1 MRAGSG
7 HDERV
12 GGGLG
17 ASGDTV
23 NFDSRFAIG
32 EDVIGL
38 GQPARVMAVRFTAS
52 KVCYDLEMDEGGE
65 PVLNV
70 DSVFVEP
77 L

>member
-1 MRAGSG
+1 M
-7 HDERV
+7 
-12 GGGLG
+12 
-17 ASGDTV
+17 